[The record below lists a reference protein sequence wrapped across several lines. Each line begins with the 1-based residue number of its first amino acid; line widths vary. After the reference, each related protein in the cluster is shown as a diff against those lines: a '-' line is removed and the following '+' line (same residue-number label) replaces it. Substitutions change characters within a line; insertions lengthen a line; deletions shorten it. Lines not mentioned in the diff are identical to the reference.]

1 MVDVSRNHE
10 SANLLI
16 TIKSNFKNPIS
27 FLRYQISFAS
37 PFLTY
42 KFHKINFQLNPSF
55 INNFF
60 LKKEI
65 YKLREINLI

>member
-37 PFLTY
+37 PFLTTY
-42 KFHKINFQLNPSF
+42 KLHKINFQSIIHKQFLSKKKKS
-55 INNFF
+55 INYV
-60 LKKEI
+60 K
-65 YKLREINLI
+65 